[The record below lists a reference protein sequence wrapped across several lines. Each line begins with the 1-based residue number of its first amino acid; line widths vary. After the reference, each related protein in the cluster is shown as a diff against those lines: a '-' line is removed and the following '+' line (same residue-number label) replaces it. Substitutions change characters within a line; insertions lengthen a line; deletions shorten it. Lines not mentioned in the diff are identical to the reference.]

1 MLEAVMRIITVIH
14 MTRVI
19 VTVSLG
25 PILSVSQPKK
35 IELMIAGI
43 CPNIKSIIISVSPM
57 FKVPL
62 AYIAT

>member
-1 MLEAVMRIITVIH
+1 MIVIH

-19 VTVSLG
+19 VIVSLE

-35 IELMIAGI
+35 IELIIAGI
-43 CPNIKSIIISVSPM
+43 WPNIKSIIISVNPKFNVS
-57 FKVPL
+57 F